1 MKEEPH
7 KMREGGR
14 GRGGGDGP
22 PIWKTITTGLTAI
35 M

>member
-7 KMREGGR
+7 KMRGGEG
-14 GRGGGDGP
+14 GGGDGP

>member
-7 KMREGGR
+7 KMRGW
-14 GRGGGDGP
+14 GGDGP